1 MTPSNNNSGFLGS
14 RWRGETA
21 LAVLFWKDIVV
32 VGSVINL
39 LTGFAALML
48 AAQGVSLALAA
59 AVHFALLPYNAFLVA
74 ALWRTPRRSRAM
86 AWTSVLWLVVM
97 TVV

>member
-1 MTPSNNNSGFLGS
+1 MTETNRCGFIGR

-21 LAVLFWKDIVV
+21 LATLYWHDMVL

-39 LTGFAALML
+39 MTGFAALML
-48 AAQGVSLALAA
+48 AAQGVNLVVAA
-59 AVHFALLPYNAFLVA
+59 VVHFALLPYNAFLVA
-74 ALWRTPRRSRAM
+74 ALWRTPQCSRAM

-97 TVV
+97 TMV